1 MLGAAGL
8 RDQGPTHWDG
18 GGKAKEAGGGR
29 SSLPLKLDSP
39 DGQKEDGQAEP
50 HSQGRSSADGGSAV

>member
-1 MLGAAGL
+1 MLGAARL
-8 RDQGPTHWDG
+8 SDQGPTHWDA

-29 SSLPLKLDSP
+29 HSPPLKLDSP

-50 HSQGRSSADGGSAV
+50 HSQGRTPADGGSTV